1 MEVRRGMSEVKPM
14 SDYISREQLINEWS
28 ALCRHYAMPDC
39 NLHKRAFKEFP
50 SADVRENIHGEWIVR
65 EDNTSFVKQIPRR
78 WVECSHCG
86 WSFSYDR
93 IHDDF
98 CSKCGA
104 DMKTETCKGCTHS
117 CVMYEPR
124 MKACEKKGR

>member
-1 MEVRRGMSEVKPM
+1 MTKEEILHHFQDINFYYNDCGMY
-14 SDYISREQLINEWS
+14 DDLSRMLDELI
-28 ALCRHYAMPDC
+28 A
-39 NLHKRAFKEFP
+39 
-50 SADVRENIHGEWIVR
+50 ENKGEWIIR

-104 DMKTETCKGCTHS
+104 
-117 CVMYEPR
+117 R
-124 MKACEKKGR
+124 MKGGE